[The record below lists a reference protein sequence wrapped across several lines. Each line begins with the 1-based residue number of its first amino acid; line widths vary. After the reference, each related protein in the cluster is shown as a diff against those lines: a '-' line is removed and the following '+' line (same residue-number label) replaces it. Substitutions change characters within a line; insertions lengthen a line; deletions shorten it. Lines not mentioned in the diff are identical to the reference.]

1 MTLFLSDLHLGR
13 GAPAEQAAAERDLVA
28 LLRAYEDEIVNTG
41 GALYL
46 VGDVFDQYLEYRH
59 LVPKGAIRFL
69 GLLAGWA
76 DQGVPITYL
85 VGNRDPWHL
94 DYVERELGL
103 RLVRDTLT
111 QEVEGHHAYI
121 AHGDA
126 VPIRNP
132 LHARLR
138 LLLRSP
144 FMARLYRMS
153 LPGDAGYAFA
163 RWFARRFGSGGAVGA
178 QTSAT
183 LQNRAE
189 ILLTETDAELVVFGH
204 CHEAA
209 CISLAGGAYLN
220 PGYWFA
226 DRTFGTLTAEGP
238 ALHRWHGDR
247 AEPLA
252 DLRPASLSL

>member
-13 GAPAEQAAAERDLVA
+13 GTPAEQVAAERDLVA
-28 LLRAYEDEIVNTG
+28 LLRAYEDEIVNEG
-41 GALYL
+41 GGLYL

-59 LVPKGAIRFL
+59 LVPKGSIRFL
-69 GLLAGWA
+69 GRLADWA

-94 DYVERELGL
+94 DYLERELGL
-103 RLVRDTLT
+103 RLVHTSLT
-111 QEVEGHHAYI
+111 EEVEGHRAYI
-121 AHGDA
+121 AHGDG
-126 VPIRNP
+126 VSVRNP

-153 LPGDAGYAFA
+153 LPGDTGYAFA

-189 ILLTETDAELVVFGH
+189 SLLAETDAELVVFGH
-204 CHEAA
+204 CHEAG
-209 CISLAGGAYLN
+209 CISLVGGAYLN

-238 ALHRWHGDR
+238 VLHRWLGDR

-252 DLRPASLSL
+252 DLRLASLSL